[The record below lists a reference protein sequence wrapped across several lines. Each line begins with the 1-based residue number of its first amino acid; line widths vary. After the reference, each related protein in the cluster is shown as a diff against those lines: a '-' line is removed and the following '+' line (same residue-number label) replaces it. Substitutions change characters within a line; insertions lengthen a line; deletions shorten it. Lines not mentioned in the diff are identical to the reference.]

1 MAQLQRFWAVTTV
14 AWAAIAV
21 SATVVVAEGQQ
32 RSVRDGVYTQR
43 QAERGQAVYAAQ
55 CETCHKPDLRGEQMT
70 PSLVGVSFAFR
81 WNGRSLADY
90 FTGLR
95 STMPQSGPGGLSD
108 ATYVDLVAY
117 ILAENDYPAG
127 TAELVPEP
135 DALSRIRIQA
145 DF

>member
-1 MAQLQRFWAVTTV
+1 MAQLQRSWAVAAM

-21 SATVVVAEGQQ
+21 SATVVVAAGQQ
-32 RSVRDGVYTQR
+32 WSVRDGVYTQR
-43 QAERGQAVYAAQ
+43 QAERGKAVYVAQ

-81 WNGRSLADY
+81 WNGRTLDDY

-95 STMPQSGPGGLSD
+95 STMPQSAPGGLSD

-127 TAELVPEP
+127 DAELVADP
-135 DALSRIRIQA
+135 DALRRIRIEA

>member
-1 MAQLQRFWAVTTV
+1 MAQLQRFWAVTTM

-21 SATVVVAEGQQ
+21 SETASVPEGQQ

-43 QAERGQAVYAAQ
+43 QAERGKAMYAAQ

-70 PSLVGVSFAFR
+70 PSLVGVSFVFR
-81 WNGRSLADY
+81 WSGRTLADY

-95 STMPQSGPGGLSD
+95 STMPQSAPGGLSD

-127 TAELVPEP
+127 DAELVPDP
-135 DALSRIRIQA
+135 DALRRIRIQA

>member
-43 QAERGQAVYAAQ
+43 QAERGQAIYAAQ
-55 CETCHKPDLRGEQMT
+55 CEACHKPDLRGEQMT

-95 STMPQSGPGGLSD
+95 STMPQSAPGGLSD
-108 ATYVDLVAY
+108 ATYVDLVAF

>member
-1 MAQLQRFWAVTTV
+1 MAAM

-21 SATVVVAEGQQ
+21 SATVVVPEGQQ

-43 QAERGQAVYAAQ
+43 QAERGQAVFAAQ

-90 FTGLR
+90 FTVLR
-95 STMPQSGPGGLSD
+95 STMPQSAPGGLSN

>member
-1 MAQLQRFWAVTTV
+1 MAQLQRLWAVTTM

-21 SATVVVAEGQQ
+21 SETVIAPEGQQ

-43 QAERGQAVYAAQ
+43 QAERGKAVYAAQ

-81 WNGRSLADY
+81 WNRRTLADY

-95 STMPQSGPGGLSD
+95 STMPQSAPGGLSD

-127 TAELVPEP
+127 TGELVPDP
-135 DALSRIRIQA
+135 DALGRIRIQA